1 MAITRLSQTKDYA
14 YAEPEEP
21 NTPPV
26 RSKTQ
31 KYTRKTTRK
40 DHHPETAITI
50 KVAPIDCP

>member
-50 KVAPIDCP
+50 KVAPVDCP